1 MGHAFTTSTQ
11 KAYAGSQDN
20 LEFYITSQGYIVRP
34 YLKTE
39 VGGGK
44 KIIKV

>member
-11 KAYAGSQDN
+11 KADAGSPDN
-20 LEFYITSQGYIVRP
+20 LEFYITSQGYTVR
-34 YLKTE
+34 LFE
-39 VGGGK
+39 NRGWRRE